1 MFTEVSA
8 VLPSSTYHLEEGS
21 VRESIA
27 TKSGEHLIS
36 PHNITDLMKS
46 QENCESKENLN
57 L

>member
-36 PHNITDLMKS
+36 PHNISDLMKS